1 MKIISGGQTGVD
13 RAALDFA
20 LNNGIN
26 CGGWC
31 PLGRKAEDGK
41 ISDKYPLLETKSSK
55 YSERTKLNVQNSD
68 GTLIFFNQTLDK
80 GSTLTATL
88 ANKYCKPLFYYNF
101 SANTNF
107 SEITLW
113 IDSNKIK
120 ILNIAGSRESN
131 STGIYSKTYTLLN
144 KIFIIKKDQS
154 FLF

>member
-88 ANKYCKPLFYYNF
+88 AIKYCKPIFYYNF
-101 SANTNF
+101 SANNNF
-107 SEITLW
+107 SKITFWLN
-113 IDSNKIK
+113 SNKIK

-131 STGIYSKTYTLLN
+131 STGIYIKTYTLLN
-144 KIFIIKKDQS
+144 KIFIIKKD
-154 FLF
+154 

>member
-131 STGIYSKTYTLLN
+131 STGRYSKTYTLLN

>member
-131 STGIYSKTYTLLN
+131 STGIYTKTYTLLN
-144 KIFIIKKDQS
+144 KIFIIKKD
-154 FLF
+154 

>member
-131 STGIYSKTYTLLN
+131 STGIYTKTYTLLN

>member
-41 ISDKYPLLETKSSK
+41 ITDKYPLLETKSSK
-55 YSERTKLNVQNSD
+55 YSERTKLNVQNSN

-131 STGIYSKTYTLLN
+131 STGIYTKTYTLLN
-144 KIFIIKKDQS
+144 KIFIIKKD
-154 FLF
+154 